1 MLEIKTILEDNNVN
15 FVFHPKSESLPVD
28 KIDIELVIENY
39 PENLPNLIELVFV
52 PGIEEATDGLTLL
65 QFYAALNLEINEK
78 EVVKVD
84 LMRLMSDIN
93 YTLAAGAFILSL
105 NENIIYLKYN
115 LAIDRSQDKDLELKL
130 SRTIW
135 LINRHFDTYTNL
147 FVEINNENLSYS
159 DIKTKGILKD

>member
-1 MLEIKTILEDNNVN
+1 MMLEIKTILEDNNVN

-28 KIDIELVIENY
+28 KIDIELIIENY
-39 PENLPNLIELVFV
+39 PEDLSNLIELVFV

-65 QFYAALNLEINEK
+65 QFYVALNLEINEK
-78 EVVKVD
+78 ESVKID
-84 LMRLMSDIN
+84 LMKLISDIN
-93 YTLAAGAFILSL
+93 YTLAVGAFILSL

-159 DIKTKGILKD
+159 DIKTKGIV

>member
-1 MLEIKTILEDNNVN
+1 MMLEIKKILEDNNVN

-28 KIDIELVIENY
+28 KIDIELIIENY
-39 PENLPNLIELVFV
+39 PEDLSNLIELVFV
-52 PGIEEATDGLTLL
+52 PGIEEATDGLSLL
-65 QFYAALNLEINEK
+65 QFYVALNLEINEK
-78 EVVKVD
+78 ESVKID
-84 LMRLMSDIN
+84 LMKLMSDIN
-93 YTLAAGAFILSL
+93 YTMAAGAFILSL

-115 LAIDRSQDKDLELKL
+115 LAIDRLQDKDLELKL

-159 DIKTKGILKD
+159 DIKTKGIL